1 MTVSDIDDRM
11 SAINQGAP
19 IVDIQQIEHPMD
31 QLIRPGGRQGEDVFS
46 PVHVK
51 DMRHWAAIIF
61 CADTD
66 KPEKYIDSLVVGDL
80 TAREE
85 RQEKLKFLPFLNS
98 LPFLNGLGASLNP
111 PKTWKSV
118 EVLPVSSQQGAGC
131 AACGVNEFARRWVQG
146 ISFGEINEVLNGPE
160 LRLKQFKVT
169 MESFS

>member
-19 IVDIQQIEHPMD
+19 IVDDIQQKEHPMD
-31 QLIRPGGRQGEDVFS
+31 QLFRPGGRQGEEVFS
-46 PVHVK
+46 PVYVK

-66 KPEKYIDSLVVGDL
+66 KPEKYIDSLVGDL
-80 TAREE
+80 TARKK
-85 RQEKLKFLPFLNS
+85 RQEKLKFLPFLNR
-98 LPFLNGLGASLNP
+98 LGASLNP

-131 AACGVNEFARRWVQG
+131 AACVNEFARRWVQG

-160 LRLKQFKVT
+160 LRLKQLKVT

>member
-19 IVDIQQIEHPMD
+19 IVDIQQTEHPMD
-31 QLIRPGGRQGEDVFS
+31 QLFRPGGRQGEEVFS
-46 PVHVK
+46 PVYVK

-66 KPEKYIDSLVVGDL
+66 KPEKYIDSLVGDL
-80 TAREE
+80 TARKK
-85 RQEKLKFLPFLNS
+85 RQEKLKFLPFLNR
-98 LPFLNGLGASLNP
+98 LGASLNP

-131 AACGVNEFARRWVQG
+131 AACVNEFARRWVQG

-160 LRLKQFKVT
+160 LRLKQLKVT